1 MPVEANAYGMRE
13 WLPQRRKGREGMGR
27 GKYRF
32 MNSAKVFF
40 ALFALFALLASLRE
54 TIFKPP
60 GHTVKGRN

>member
-40 ALFALFALLASLRE
+40 ALFALLASLRE

-60 GHTVKGRN
+60 GYTVKGRN

>member
-40 ALFALFALLASLRE
+40 ALLASLRE

-60 GHTVKGRN
+60 GYTVKGRN

>member
-13 WLPQRRKGREGMGR
+13 WLPQRRKRREGMGR

-32 MNSAKVFF
+32 MNSAKVF
-40 ALFALFALLASLRE
+40 FALFALLASLRE